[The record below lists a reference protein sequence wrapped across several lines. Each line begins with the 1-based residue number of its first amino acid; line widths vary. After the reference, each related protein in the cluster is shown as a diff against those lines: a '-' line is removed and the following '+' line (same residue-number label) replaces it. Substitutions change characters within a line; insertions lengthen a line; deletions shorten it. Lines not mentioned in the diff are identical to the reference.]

1 MGNVV
6 EYVQDRIVFTWH
18 RRWNTTSHSD
28 IVVVIGAKMTKPTRV
43 ITLINTLF
51 LAITMN
57 VAQENGSWSLTKV
70 SLSPNLGCW
79 WIAQLSADNISLFN
93 VPIIAADGAPSA
105 FVKDLD
111 SAYVEIV
118 STNKTYGN
126 CKKLTKCKLFMS
138 SLSPQTSANLFNWLF
153 MSTVITHRA
162 LKW

>member
-18 RRWNTTSHSD
+18 RSWNITSHSD
-28 IVVVIGAKMTKPTRV
+28 IVVVITTRMTKPSRV

-57 VAQENGSWSLTKV
+57 DAQEHGSWSLTKV

-93 VPIIAADGAPSA
+93 VQTIATDGAPLA

-111 SAYVEIV
+111 SAFVGIV

-126 CKKLTKCKLFMS
+126 YKKLTKCKLFMPS
-138 SLSPQTSANLFNWLF
+138 MSPPNLCKSF
-153 MSTVITHRA
+153 
-162 LKW
+162 